1 MTRIARPDY
10 DLESVRSEFPTL
22 GQTVYDRPLVYLD
35 NAATAQMPAKAIDA
49 VREFQTRDR
58 SNIHRGVHALS
69 VRATEHYEAARVTAS
84 RFINATSPKECVFV
98 RGTTEAVNLVAWS
111 FVRPRV
117 SEGDSILI
125 TGLEH
130 HSNIVPWQLLG
141 EATGARLK
149 VVPLRDDGTISVDDF
164 AQALTPD
171 VRFASFA
178 HVSNALGTVNPVGS
192 LTALCREKNIP
203 CLIDGAQAAPHI
215 PIDVKE
221 LGADFYAFSGHK
233 VYGPTGIG
241 ILWGRAQHLEAMPPW
256 QGGGEMISSVSFE
269 GSTWNAIPHKF
280 EAGTPNIGGA
290 IGLGAALEWL
300 MDFGIAKA
308 AAWETALLEHAT
320 QVLGTIPG
328 LRIIG
333 TAPEKAGVLSF
344 VIEGAHPHDIGTILD
359 RDGVAIRAGHHCA
372 EPVMRHFGIPATA
385 RASFALYNTME
396 EIEALSGSVRRV
408 QEMFADV

>member
-1 MTRIARPDY
+1 MTRIPCPDY
-10 DLESVRSEFPTL
+10 DLDAVRSEFPAL
-22 GQTVYDRPLVYLD
+22 DQRVYDHPLVYLD
-35 NAATAQMPAKAIDA
+35 NAATAQMPGKVIDA

-69 VRATEHYEAARVTAS
+69 VRATEHYEAARTTAA
-84 RFINATSPKECVFV
+84 RFLGASSPRECVFV

-117 SEGDSILI
+117 SEGDSVLI

-141 EATGARLK
+141 EATGVRLK
-149 VVPLRDDGTISVDDF
+149 VVPLRDDGSISVEDF
-164 AQALTPD
+164 AESLTPD
-171 VRFASFA
+171 VRFVSFA
-178 HVSNALGTVNPVGS
+178 HVSNALGTVSPVES
-192 LTALCREKNIP
+192 LTALCREKGIP

-215 PIDVKE
+215 PIDVE
-221 LGADFYAFSGHK
+221 ALGADFYAFSGHK
-233 VYGPTGIG
+233 VYGPTGVG
-241 ILWGRAQHLEAMPPW
+241 VLWGRAEHLEAMPPW

-269 GSTWNAIPHKF
+269 KSTWNSIPHKF

-290 IGLGAALEWL
+290 IGLGAALAWL

-308 AAWETALLEHAT
+308 AAWESTLLEHAT
-320 QVLGTIPG
+320 KILSGIPG
-328 LRIIG
+328 LRVIG
-333 TAPEKAGVLSF
+333 TAPIKAGVLSF

-396 EIEALSGSVRRV
+396 EIETLAESVLRV